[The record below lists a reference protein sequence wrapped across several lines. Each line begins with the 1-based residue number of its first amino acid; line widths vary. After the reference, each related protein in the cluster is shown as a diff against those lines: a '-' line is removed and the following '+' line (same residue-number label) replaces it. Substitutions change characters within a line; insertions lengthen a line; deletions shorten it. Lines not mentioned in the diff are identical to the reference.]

1 MPPPGIVPTQGS
13 NPGLLHHRQ
22 ILYHLSHQGSPLT
35 IWEGFAFNHYLRYM
49 LLMIISTIYSV
60 CEVLVVLHVF
70 QLMGK
75 YIYIYIKIML
85 FAKSHPCR
93 VN

>member
-1 MPPPGIVPTQGS
+1 MPPPGIFPTQGS

-22 ILYHLSHQGSPLT
+22 ILYHLSHQGSPFT

-70 QLMGK
+70 QLMEK
-75 YIYIYIKIML
+75 KNI
-85 FAKSHPCR
+85 
-93 VN
+93 